1 MIRHTRLQ
9 GDWSSD
15 VCSSDLAVPRRADR
29 DAEVDPG
36 EAAAGH
42 PGRCGAARGQRDDRR
57 GRERPLHRRDQHQSR
72 AGGAV
77 RVTARGPVLSAAR
90 GADPRPE
97 PARASGRHSAPGRAL
112 PRALLDPASRPD
124 DPGAEAQQGRALGAR
139 RARLARQRAGAA
151 ERDRACG
158 RAARARGGSASRG
171 HSLHR
176 VRGDRSREAGG
187 RGAGGRRGELLL
199 RPRPPAGPVRPAL
212 PDARRDAGGR
222 QPLESGAARTGR
234 PHDVL
239 PAHGAARPP
248 TRPADRRRGVTVTR
262 LTSTTTPEPE
272 TIAEAPPSLVRP
284 RPTPPAPQPL
294 AGVTCALLTAAI
306 RRTEERWV
314 SDHADDDD
322 PDGIPRVLAAIGL
335 AVDRRFPRYPLSLRP
350 RPPPPVTPRPP
361 PVGQSPRRSA
371 KAP

>member
-1 MIRHTRLQ
+1 
-9 GDWSSD
+9 
-15 VCSSDLAVPRRADR
+15 PRR
-29 DAEVDPG
+29 
-36 EAAAGH
+36 
-42 PGRCGAARGQRDDRR
+42 
-57 GRERPLHRRDQHQSR
+57 
-72 AGGAV
+72 
-77 RVTARGPVLSAAR
+77 
-90 GADPRPE
+90 
-97 PARASGRHSAPGRAL
+97 
-112 PRALLDPASRPD
+112 LLDPASRTD
-124 DPGAEAQQGRALGAR
+124 APGAEAQQGRALGAR

-176 VRGDRSREAGG
+176 VGGDRSREAGG
-187 RGAGGRRGELLL
+187 RGAGGRGGELLL

-239 PAHGAARPP
+239 PAHGAARPAA
-248 TRPADRRRGVTVTR
+248 RPVDRRRGVTVAR

-272 TIAEAPPSLVRP
+272 TIGAASPSLVRPRPPTPAPPPTAGATRRRRGVTVSRLTSTTTPEPETIGAASPSLVRP

-294 AGVTCALLTAAI
+294 AGVTCPLLTAAI
-306 RRTEERWV
+306 RRAEERWV

-335 AVDRRFPRYPLSLRP
+335 A
-350 RPPPPVTPRPP
+350 
-361 PVGQSPRRSA
+361 
-371 KAP
+371 